1 MGLFGSILGGVASII
16 GGNSQKKAANKAAD
30 AQVRAAQLAIDEQRR
45 QFDTTQQ
52 NFAPYLG
59 AGTGAL
65 DQINALLGISTPSVS
80 NTDWGSYVQGNPDAL
95 ANWNSLKPQQR
106 AQFGNDISQ
115 FGEYHYGA
123 DGSRRDLGSY
133 TTTSGGQV
141 DQLGAIESLKASP
154 LYASLYRNGENAV
167 LSNASATGGLRG
179 GNTQN
184 SLANFGA
191 DTLSTVIQNQLANLG
206 GIANMGMGSAG
217 QLGQFGANMAGQVGN
232 ALTQQGQARA
242 GAALTVG
249 GINSGMANSLGA
261 LGGDIFS
268 KIFPNGMNMGGIKF

>member
-1 MGLFGSILGGVASII
+1 MGLFGSILGGVASIF

-30 AQVRAAQLAIDEQRR
+30 AQVRAAQLAVGEQRR

-59 AGTGAL
+59 AGTSAL
-65 DQINALLGISTPSVS
+65 GQINDLLGIATPQTS
-80 NTDWGSYVQGNPDAL
+80 WGAYVNENPDVL
-95 ANWNSLKPQQR
+95 AEWTNNVAPSG
-106 AQFGNDISQ
+106 QFNDIAD
-115 FGEYHYGA
+115 FGKWHYDTYGQ
-123 DGSRRDLGSY
+123 GEGRDVSGF
-133 TTTSGGQV
+133 TTGVGGQAAQQQAI
-141 DQLGAIESLKASP
+141 DQLKASP
-154 LYASLYRNGENAV
+154 LYTSLYRNGENAI
-167 LSNASATGGLRG
+167 LSNAAATGGLRG
-179 GNTQN
+179 GNTQS

-242 GAALTVG
+242 GAALTTG
-249 GINSGMANSLGA
+249 GINAGMANSLGA